1 MKSALG
7 RLSMVLRRGQEK
19 PAHITQLGGCG
30 PTCTYSADCAVVNLS
45 VSNTLGRK
53 PLSTWLAE
61 HPRWKV
67 LMDSGDRE
75 LVLPRARTSV
85 AIVRA
90 NRECK
95 AAGRSRCPGK
105 DPGWSERQSCR
116 QAATWYGEAVRT
128 MAAAGP

>member
-1 MKSALG
+1 MPQKLPSRNCCLTCYVIIRKSALG
-7 RLSMVLRRGQEK
+7 HLSMVLRRGQEK

-45 VSNTLGRK
+45 VSNPLGRK
-53 PLSTWLAE
+53 QLPMTGRA
-61 HPRWKV
+61 PRWKV
-67 LMDSGDRE
+67 PMNSGDRE
-75 LVLPRARTSV
+75 LVLPSARTSV

-105 DPGWSERQSCR
+105 DPS
-116 QAATWYGEAVRT
+116 
-128 MAAAGP
+128 